1 MELRE
6 KYFHW
11 WHGDRGDDLTVTP
24 WSVWFDRTPT
34 HPRFIA
40 KVAVADLITERLDRW
55 VKDGDSNKHVVEY
68 AWHAGDASVM
78 HDPEDGSTEV
88 VMRVGA
94 GCDGGV
100 TLSSPNPKLM
110 LGMLEPLRG
119 CHYQGCGSSDW
130 EWSQVADL
138 ALQLVKSI
146 EDGECGPHALG
157 LKDYEAARQQ
167 FADEESYDKR
177 GGYA

>member
-1 MELRE
+1 MSLRD

-24 WSVWFDRTPT
+24 WSVWFDRTPSY
-34 HPRFIA
+34 PRFIA
-40 KVAVADLITERLDRW
+40 KAVVVDLFSERRDSW
-55 VKDGDSNKHVVEY
+55 VKDGDSLKHVTEHVRLTVT
-68 AWHAGDASVM
+68 ASIK

-88 VMRVGA
+88 VMQVGA

-110 LGMLEPLRG
+110 LGMLDSLRG
-119 CHYQGCGSSDW
+119 RKNPACGGSGW
-130 EWSQVADL
+130 EWCQVADL
-138 ALQLVKSI
+138 AFELVNSI
-146 EDGECGPHALG
+146 EDGECGPHSLG
-157 LKDYEAARQQ
+157 LKDYEAARQR

-177 GGYA
+177 EEYA